1 MNYELTKKGGKM
13 EKSQI
18 VTMISRKLV
27 PFILLFGL
35 YLISY
40 GHLSPGG
47 GFQGGVV
54 LASGIILLLLSHGV
68 TLVQR
73 SFPERWV
80 NLTELGMVFLFL
92 LLGLAGLL
100 LGKSFLG
107 NILPLGEAGEI
118 PSAGFILLLN
128 MIIGLKVGAGIT
140 LICLYLFRA

>member
-1 MNYELTKKGGKM
+1 M
-13 EKSQI
+13 ERSQI
-18 VTMISRKLV
+18 VTMVSRKLV

-54 LASGIILLLLSHGV
+54 LASGILLLFLSHGF
-68 TLVQR
+68 TLVQK
-73 SFPERWV
+73 SFPERHL
-80 NLTELGMVFLFL
+80 NLTELVMVLLFL

-100 LGKSFLG
+100 LGKSFLS
-107 NILPLGEAGEI
+107 NILLLGEVGET

-140 LICLYLFRA
+140 LICFYLFRS

>member
-1 MNYELTKKGGKM
+1 M
-13 EKSQI
+13 ERSQI
-18 VTMISRKLV
+18 VTMVSRKLV

-54 LASGIILLLLSHGV
+54 LASGIILLFLSHGF

-73 SFPERWV
+73 NFSERRL
-80 NLTELGMVFLFL
+80 NLTELLMVFLFF
-92 LLGLAGLL
+92 LLGLAGLS
-100 LGKSFLG
+100 LGKYFLG

-128 MIIGLKVGAGIT
+128 MIIGLKVGTGIT

>member
-1 MNYELTKKGGKM
+1 
-13 EKSQI
+13 
-18 VTMISRKLV
+18 MISRKLV

-54 LASGIILLLLSHGV
+54 LASGIILLFLSHGF

-73 SFPERWV
+73 SFPERRL
-80 NLTELGMVFLFL
+80 NLTELVMVFFFL

-100 LGKSFLG
+100 LGKYFLG
-107 NILPLGEAGEI
+107 NILPLGEAGDI

-140 LICLYLFRA
+140 LICFYLFRA

>member
-1 MNYELTKKGGKM
+1 M
-13 EKSQI
+13 ERSQI
-18 VTMISRKLV
+18 VTMVSRKLV

-54 LASGIILLLLSHGV
+54 LASGILLLFLSHGF
-68 TLVQR
+68 TLVQK
-73 SFPERWV
+73 SFPERWL
-80 NLTELGMVFLFL
+80 NLTELVMVFLFL

-100 LGKSFLG
+100 LGKSFLS
-107 NILPLGEAGEI
+107 NILLLGEVGET

>member
-1 MNYELTKKGGKM
+1 M
-13 EKSQI
+13 ERSQI

-54 LASGIILLLLSHGV
+54 LASGIILLFLSHGF

-73 SFPERWV
+73 SFPERRL
-80 NLTELGMVFLFL
+80 NLTELVMVFFFL

-100 LGKSFLG
+100 LGKYFLG

-118 PSAGFILLLN
+118 PSAGFILVLN

-140 LICLYLFRA
+140 LICFYLFRA

>member
-1 MNYELTKKGGKM
+1 M
-13 EKSQI
+13 ERSQI
-18 VTMISRKLV
+18 VTMVSRKLV

-54 LASGIILLLLSHGV
+54 LASWIILLFLSHGF

-73 SFPERWV
+73 NFPERRV
-80 NLTELGMVFLFL
+80 NLIELVMVFLFL
-92 LLGLAGLL
+92 LLGLAGLF
-100 LGKSFLG
+100 LGKNFLG
-107 NILPLGEAGEI
+107 NILPLGESGEI

-140 LICLYLFRA
+140 LICLYLFRS

>member
-1 MNYELTKKGGKM
+1 M
-13 EKSQI
+13 ERSQI

-54 LASGIILLLLSHGV
+54 LASGIILLFLSHGF
-68 TLVQR
+68 TLVQM
-73 SFPERWV
+73 SFSERRLS
-80 NLTELGMVFLFL
+80 LTVLGLVFLFL
-92 LLGLAGLL
+92 LLGWAGLILGKHFLSNILL
-100 LGKSFLG
+100 LG
-107 NILPLGEAGEI
+107 EVGEI

-140 LICLYLFRA
+140 LICFYLFRS

>member
-1 MNYELTKKGGKM
+1 M
-13 EKSQI
+13 ERSQI
-18 VTMISRKLV
+18 VTMVSRKLV
-27 PFILLFGL
+27 PLILLFGL

-54 LASGIILLLLSHGV
+54 LASGIILLFLSHGF
-68 TLVQR
+68 TLVQK
-73 SFPERWV
+73 SFPERWL
-80 NLTELGMVFLFL
+80 NLTELVMVFLFL

-107 NILPLGEAGEI
+107 NILPLGEAGKI

-140 LICLYLFRA
+140 LICLYLFRS

>member
-1 MNYELTKKGGKM
+1 M
-13 EKSQI
+13 
-18 VTMISRKLV
+18 VSRKLV
-27 PFILLFGL
+27 PYILLFGL

-54 LASGIILLLLSHGV
+54 LASGIILLFLSHGF

-73 SFPERWV
+73 NFPERWLD
-80 NLTELGMVFLFL
+80 LTELVMVFLLL
-92 LLGLAGLL
+92 LLGLAGLI

-107 NILPLGEAGEI
+107 NILLLGEAGEI

-128 MIIGLKVGAGIT
+128 LIIGLKVGAGIS

>member
-1 MNYELTKKGGKM
+1 M
-13 EKSQI
+13 ERSQI

-54 LASGIILLLLSHGV
+54 LASGIILLFLSHGF

-73 SFPERWV
+73 SFPERRL
-80 NLTELGMVFLFL
+80 NLTELVMVFFFL

-100 LGKSFLG
+100 LGKYFLG
-107 NILPLGEAGEI
+107 NILPLGEAGDI

-140 LICLYLFRA
+140 LICFYLFRA

>member
-1 MNYELTKKGGKM
+1 M
-13 EKSQI
+13 ERSQI
-18 VTMISRKLV
+18 VTMVSRKLV

-54 LASGIILLLLSHGV
+54 LASGIILLFLSHGF

-73 SFPERWV
+73 SFPERRL
-80 NLTELGMVFLFL
+80 NLTELVMVFLFL
-92 LLGLAGLL
+92 LLGLAGLF
-100 LGKSFLG
+100 LGKHFLG

>member
-1 MNYELTKKGGKM
+1 
-13 EKSQI
+13 
-18 VTMISRKLV
+18 MISRKLV

-54 LASGIILLLLSHGV
+54 LASGIILLFLSHGF
-68 TLVQR
+68 TLVQK
-73 SFPERWV
+73 SFSERHL
-80 NLTELGMVFLFL
+80 NLTELVMVFLFL
-92 LLGLAGLL
+92 LLGLAGLFLGKHFLSNILL
-100 LGKSFLG
+100 LG
-107 NILPLGEAGEI
+107 EVGEI

-140 LICLYLFRA
+140 LICFYLFRS

>member
-1 MNYELTKKGGKM
+1 M
-13 EKSQI
+13 ERSQI

-73 SFPERWV
+73 SFPERRV
-80 NLTELGMVFLFL
+80 NLIELGMVFLFL
-92 LLGLAGLL
+92 LLGLTGLL

>member
-1 MNYELTKKGGKM
+1 M
-13 EKSQI
+13 ERSQI

-54 LASGIILLLLSHGV
+54 LASGILLLFLSHGF
-68 TLVQR
+68 TLVQK
-73 SFPERWV
+73 SFSERRLS
-80 NLTELGMVFLFL
+80 LTVLVMVFLFL
-92 LLGLAGLL
+92 LLGLAGLI
-100 LGKSFLG
+100 LGKSFLS
-107 NILPLGEAGEI
+107 NILLLGEAGEI
-118 PSAGFILLLN
+118 PSAGFILLLD
-128 MIIGLKVGAGIT
+128 MIIGLNVGAGIT

>member
-1 MNYELTKKGGKM
+1 M
-13 EKSQI
+13 ERSQI
-18 VTMISRKLV
+18 VTMVSRKLV

-54 LASGIILLLLSHGV
+54 LASGIILLFLSHGF

-73 SFPERWV
+73 NFSERRL
-80 NLTELGMVFLFL
+80 NLTELLMVFLFL
-92 LLGLAGLL
+92 LLGLAGLS
-100 LGKSFLG
+100 LGKYFLG

-128 MIIGLKVGAGIT
+128 MIIGLKVGTGIT

>member
-1 MNYELTKKGGKM
+1 M
-13 EKSQI
+13 ERSQI
-18 VTMISRKLV
+18 VTMVSRKLV

-54 LASGIILLLLSHGV
+54 LASGIILLFLSHGF

-73 SFPERWV
+73 SFPERRL
-80 NLTELGMVFLFL
+80 NLTELVMVFFFL

-100 LGKSFLG
+100 LGKYFLG
-107 NILPLGEAGEI
+107 NILPLGEAGDI

-140 LICLYLFRA
+140 LICFYLFRA

>member
-1 MNYELTKKGGKM
+1 M
-13 EKSQI
+13 ERSQI
-18 VTMISRKLV
+18 VTMVSRKLV

-54 LASGIILLLLSHGV
+54 LASGIILLFLSHGF

-73 SFPERWV
+73 SFPERWL
-80 NLTELGMVFLFL
+80 NLTELVMVFLFL
-92 LLGLAGLL
+92 LLGLAGLF
-100 LGKSFLG
+100 LGKHFLG
-107 NILPLGEAGEI
+107 NILPLGEVGET

-128 MIIGLKVGAGIT
+128 MIIGLKVGTGIT
-140 LICLYLFRA
+140 LICLYLFRS